1 MGRELPS
8 GVEALDGGTPGVGLL
23 HLLEGRSRVIIVDA
37 AEMGRHPGEFVR
49 FRPAEVTL
57 TGSAERFSLHRTAV
71 ADALALA
78 RELALPMPEI
88 VFYGVQPGRIGWSD
102 ELSPEVAAAVP
113 ELVDAVLEEARREA
127 QSVLRISLH
136 ASRLTYGR
144 NPMTELKGHILVIDD
159 DPDMVEAL
167 RMPLE
172 ANGYQVSH
180 AANGAL
186 GLKMVRQLVPD
197 AIILDV
203 MMDTATEGF
212 QVSLV
217 LRSPD
222 PKSEYAAFRR
232 IPILMLTSI
241 HSTTPLRFGPDQD
254 YLPVDAFIDKPI
266 DPDRLVAKVG
276 ELLAKK

>member
-1 MGRELPS
+1 
-8 GVEALDGGTPGVGLL
+8 
-23 HLLEGRSRVIIVDA
+23 
-37 AEMGRHPGEFVR
+37 
-49 FRPAEVTL
+49 
-57 TGSAERFSLHRTAV
+57 
-71 ADALALA
+71 
-78 RELALPMPEI
+78 
-88 VFYGVQPGRIGWSD
+88 
-102 ELSPEVAAAVP
+102 
-113 ELVDAVLEEARREA
+113 
-127 QSVLRISLH
+127 
-136 ASRLTYGR
+136 
-144 NPMTELKGHILVIDD
+144 MTEHKGHILIIDD

-172 ANGYQVSH
+172 ANDYQVSH

-186 GLKMVRQLVPD
+186 GLKMVKQLVPD

-203 MMDTATEGF
+203 MMDTTTEGF
-212 QVSLV
+212 QVSLT